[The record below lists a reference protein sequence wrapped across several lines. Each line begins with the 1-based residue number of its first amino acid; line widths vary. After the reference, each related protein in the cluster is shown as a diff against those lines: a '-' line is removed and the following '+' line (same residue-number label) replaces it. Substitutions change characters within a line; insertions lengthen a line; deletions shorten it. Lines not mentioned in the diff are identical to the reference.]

1 MEQILVAAAL
11 LGLCCLLL
19 RAEGLFPPGGG
30 GRTGL
35 LLALLIA
42 FAVRML
48 LLDRCSCAHEDA
60 ALSAIAFF
68 RGAGGFWGIRS
79 CREAFSVPVQY
90 VLALCAFVRT
100 GSLQIYKYFCFFA
113 DVVLAWGCQRCVS
126 ALTVRDAPRRGVFL
140 LALLL
145 PSLLLHGCAGM
156 DGGLRWVFPVLA
168 AAAALHGEF
177 RLCAAM
183 LGLSAAFAPQVVWLI
198 PVFWVF
204 PALRQNTARALP
216 WLLVSYFVI
225 LLPALLLGR
234 PTSLTFPLWPPL
246 SLRGTPGLNTLPFL
260 SLSAPPGVGIYAV
273 LAALTVF
280 RLSGR
285 DAVYDRRRQLGG
297 VCLSVM
303 GMSALLPGGAWALWG
318 GEALVLAL
326 CFLDPAAI
334 PAGLCALFASALPT
348 VTELFPALVPL
359 PLWWAAAAQLAG
371 MVLLLG
377 YVLFKK
383 R

>member
-1 MEQILVAAAL
+1 MEQILVVAAL

-19 RAEGLFPPGGG
+19 RTEGLFPPGGG
-30 GRTGL
+30 GRTGM

-42 FAVRML
+42 FAARVL
-48 LLDRCSCAHEDA
+48 LLDRCSSAGEDA

-68 RGAGGFWGIRS
+68 RGAGGFWGLRS

-90 VLALCAFVRT
+90 ILALSACVRS
-100 GSLQIYKYFCFFA
+100 GSLYIFKYFCFFA

-126 ALTVRDAPRRGVFL
+126 ALTVRDGPRRGVFL

-145 PSLLLHGCAGM
+145 PSVLLRGCAGM
-156 DGGLRWVFPVLA
+156 DGSLRWVFPVLA

-183 LGLSAAFAPQVVWLI
+183 LGLSAAFAPGTVWLI

-204 PALRQNTARALP
+204 PALRQNTARSIP
-216 WLLVSYFVI
+216 WLLGSFVLI

-234 PTSLTFPLWPPL
+234 PADLTFPLWPPL
-246 SLRGTPGLNTLPFL
+246 SLRGVPGLDALPFL
-260 SLSAPPGVGIYAV
+260 SLSAPLGVGIYAV
-273 LAALTVF
+273 LAALTLF

-297 VCLSVM
+297 VCLAVT
-303 GMSALLPGGAWALWG
+303 GMSALLPGGSWALWG
-318 GEALVLAL
+318 GEALALVL
-326 CFLDPAAI
+326 CFLEPGAI
-334 PAGLCALFASALPT
+334 PGALCVLFAAALPIAS
-348 VTELFPALVPL
+348 ELFPALVPL
-359 PLWWAAAAQLAG
+359 PLWWAPAAQLAAA
-371 MVLLLG
+371 VLLLG

-383 R
+383 K